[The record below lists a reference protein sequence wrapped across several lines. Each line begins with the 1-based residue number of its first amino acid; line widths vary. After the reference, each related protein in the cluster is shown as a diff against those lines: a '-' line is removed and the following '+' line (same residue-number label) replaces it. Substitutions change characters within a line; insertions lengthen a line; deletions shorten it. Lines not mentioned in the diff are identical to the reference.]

1 MSVLMWI
8 NTTNTDA
15 KINFKLKKIKMKAI
29 TGTGVKLKC
38 GCSKIGTRVMKS
50 NNSTI
55 TPTLR
60 QIDNIEYKGNSAL
73 LAQRWIH

>member
-1 MSVLMWI
+1 MKNQTPSGKVL
-8 NTTNTDA
+8 NTA
-15 KINFKLKKIKMKAI
+15 KP
-29 TGTGVKLKC
+29 VV
-38 GCSKIGTRVMKS
+38 GTRVMKS

-73 LAQRWIH
+73 LAQR

>member
-1 MSVLMWI
+1 
-8 NTTNTDA
+8 
-15 KINFKLKKIKMKAI
+15 MKAI